1 MQEAMSLF
9 VHVKS
14 KIVVMKSRKAV
25 KRRAELLKKVFKVVY
40 VALFFNPLVV
50 IPLCF
55 FITPWFAWLTPLIV
69 LVIVLIKPKVSL
81 KLGVSNEV
89 KEAVAG
95 VLILLHIVITLFAIA
110 FSIDKLWPNLYENI
124 WQAIVWSWDLLSN
137 NYWILVILF
146 IILLVRLFRM
156 SSKSV
161 KKASRR
167 SNSWILY
174 WKIRLNSN
182 QLEKLEIALLNR
194 AYSLKIFKR
203 YFKLVIT
210 KKSLINK
217 ERVEFN
223 KDALAKHLRINLV
236 FSFLETFSEMY
247 NDEKNSKLFKDFLYE
262 LAAIVNS
269 YADEIIEKSTEV
281 SKAKKELMQKQ
292 QVDFTKRLLNSPV
305 KDFVYSTNIETL
317 TKKVKVSKQKEKEEK
332 KREEIARKKEIA
344 SGNVIQLLNSD
355 MRTYSDDLLKEFF
368 NNLSLKKF
376 EEKEII
382 VISKFKGVVW
392 TNVLDDF
399 FDIVCAIVNYTK
411 DDELINVIHD
421 SIEKLDQ
428 EVKQVGDANL
438 TKVFEKKKRG
448 IPHYFSAKKD

>member
-1 MQEAMSLF
+1 
-9 VHVKS
+9 
-14 KIVVMKSRKAV
+14 
-25 KRRAELLKKVFKVVY
+25 
-40 VALFFNPLVV
+40 
-50 IPLCF
+50 
-55 FITPWFAWLTPLIV
+55 
-69 LVIVLIKPKVSL
+69 
-81 KLGVSNEV
+81 
-89 KEAVAG
+89 
-95 VLILLHIVITLFAIA
+95 
-110 FSIDKLWPNLYENI
+110 
-124 WQAIVWSWDLLSN
+124 
-137 NYWILVILF
+137 
-146 IILLVRLFRM
+146 
-156 SSKSV
+156 
-161 KKASRR
+161 
-167 SNSWILY
+167 
-174 WKIRLNSN
+174 
-182 QLEKLEIALLNR
+182 
-194 AYSLKIFKR
+194 
-203 YFKLVIT
+203 
-210 KKSLINK
+210 
-217 ERVEFN
+217 
-223 KDALAKHLRINLV
+223 
-236 FSFLETFSEMY
+236 
-247 NDEKNSKLFKDFLYE
+247 LYE